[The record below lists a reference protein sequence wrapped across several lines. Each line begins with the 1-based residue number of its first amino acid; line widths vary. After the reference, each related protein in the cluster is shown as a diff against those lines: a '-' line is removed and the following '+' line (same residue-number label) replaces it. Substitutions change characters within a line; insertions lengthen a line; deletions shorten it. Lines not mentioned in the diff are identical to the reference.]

1 MEIEYSTDHVPYGR
15 SEATCTSR
23 KRYKVRFHGRHHY
36 QHQQDQHL
44 VRAGSNSRRLA
55 RTESGTSGAMRNTHD
70 VTASSRQIAVT
81 DSLSCTSTDF
91 DQGHASPAT
100 ITSDEGHHALA
111 REESW
116 SGILDADA
124 SLGNLPFAGT
134 SETYGEM
141 LSGEPGLG
149 SSAARE
155 ISTLSPAEGDL
166 LAIEYMVYPFDSI
179 SKSAVDADGT
189 YISPGVLQPSPSAM
203 ASPAHNFRMT
213 IDQAPS
219 SPWSV
224 ERQGARYMRF
234 CKYLRVLESTLHPVF
249 KTELQQISRK
259 SFDDL
264 HHFGIAPVIHLCQS
278 SYLRQ
283 WSLQYY

>member
-1 MEIEYSTDHVPYGR
+1 
-15 SEATCTSR
+15 
-23 KRYKVRFHGRHHY
+23 
-36 QHQQDQHL
+36 
-44 VRAGSNSRRLA
+44 
-55 RTESGTSGAMRNTHD
+55 MRNTHD
-70 VTASSRQIAVT
+70 VTASSRQIGAT
-81 DSLSCTSTDF
+81 DNLSCTSTDF
-91 DQGHASPAT
+91 DQRDASPGP
-100 ITSDEGHHALA
+100 ITSNEGHHALA

-116 SGILDADA
+116 SGIIDVDA
-124 SLGNLPFAGT
+124 SLGNLPFADS
-134 SETYGEM
+134 SETYGEI
-141 LSGEPGLG
+141 LSSEPGLG
-149 SSAARE
+149 FSAARE
-155 ISTLSPAEGDL
+155 TSTLSPAEGDL
-166 LAIEYMVYPFDSI
+166 LAIEYMVYPFGSI
-179 SKSAVDADGT
+179 SKSAVDADGPC
-189 YISPGVLQPSPSAM
+189 ILPGALQSTPSAM
-203 ASPAHNFRMT
+203 ASPSHNFPMT

-234 CKYLRVLESTLHPVF
+234 CKYLRVLQSTLYPYPVF